1 MANKNN
7 KLAFKENSPL
17 FKNNSILQLC
27 TVKKRPKR
35 IYFVNENLLVRIG
48 VKIREIRG
56 IKNLSQE
63 MLANDCEI
71 DYSQINRME
80 LGKVNFSISYLY
92 KIAVALGVNP
102 KDLLP

>member
-1 MANKNN
+1 MDNKNP
-7 KLAFKENSPL
+7 KLPGKENSPL
-17 FKNNSILQLC
+17 LGNNPFFQLC
-27 TVKKRPKR
+27 KVKKRPKR

-48 VKIREIRG
+48 LKIRETRSMR
-56 IKNLSQE
+56 NLSQE

-92 KIAVALGVNP
+92 KIATALRVNP